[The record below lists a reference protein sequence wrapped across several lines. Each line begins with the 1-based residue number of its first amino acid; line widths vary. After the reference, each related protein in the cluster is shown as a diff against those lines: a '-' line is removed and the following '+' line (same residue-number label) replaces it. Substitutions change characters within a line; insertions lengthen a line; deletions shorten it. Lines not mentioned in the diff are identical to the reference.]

1 MNNLEIKKLIK
12 KNHLFQYEVATEIG
26 VAEFTLIRWL
36 RSPLTSEQEERVLAA
51 IKRLK
56 ERESD
61 GE

>member
-12 KNHLFQYEVATEIG
+12 KNHLFQYEVAAEIG
-26 VAEFTLIRWL
+26 LSEFTFIRWL

-61 GE
+61 SE

>member
-12 KNHLFQYEVATEIG
+12 KNHLFDYQVAIEMG
-26 VAEFTLIRWL
+26 MSEFTLIRWF
-36 RSPLTSEQEERVLAA
+36 RRPLTSEQEERVLAA

-61 GE
+61 SE

>member
-1 MNNLEIKKLIK
+1 MNGIEVKQILK
-12 KNHLFQYEVATEIG
+12 KNHILQYRLAAELGIS
-26 VAEFTLIRWL
+26 EFTLIRWL

-56 ERESD
+56 ELESD